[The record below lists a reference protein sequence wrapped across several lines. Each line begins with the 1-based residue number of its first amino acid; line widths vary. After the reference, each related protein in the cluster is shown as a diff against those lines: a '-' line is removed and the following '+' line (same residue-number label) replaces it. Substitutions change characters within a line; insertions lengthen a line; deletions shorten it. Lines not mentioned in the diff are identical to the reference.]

1 MHVKLAALI
10 AGGIVL
16 ALGGAFGTFHYT
28 RALELE
34 LASARSSLRAFGETV
49 EIPLVGRDIAP
60 GAMVTA
66 DSFVTAKVPL
76 SYLPGNILREL
87 PATGADESF
96 VALTALKAGNAV
108 FDTDIAKSGTS
119 PPGVLMPVGNGRI
132 FAISPR
138 NLADFSGTLVDGTRV
153 DIVWTQNIGAGK
165 SETRLLATGLRVR
178 TPPADGQPSG
188 AVSALADKLLLEGEF
203 TDAIRGVVANHQAGF
218 INVLLSDGSRSM
230 NSDIVVIG
238 PTDLE
243 KLPLAV
249 RETGSQGSAGSSIIG
264 KITGENASRER
275 CPTAVI
281 RGGSRSIAEVPC

>member
-49 EIPLVGRDIAP
+49 EVPLVARDIAP
-60 GAMVTA
+60 GAVVSGE
-66 DSFVTAKVPL
+66 SFVTAKIPA
-76 SYLPGNILREL
+76 SYLPANVLRAL
-87 PATGADESF
+87 PGVEAEETL
-96 VALTALKAGNAV
+96 VALTTLKAGNAL
-108 FDTDIAKSGTS
+108 FDTDIALSGTS
-119 PPGVLMPVGNGRI
+119 PRGVLMPVGNSRI

-138 NLADFSGTLVDGTRV
+138 NLADFSGQLAEGTRV

-178 TPPADGQPSG
+178 TPMVDQQSSG
-188 AVSALADKLLLEGEF
+188 AVSALADKLLLEGDF
-203 TDAIRGVVANHQAGF
+203 TDAIRGAVANHQAGF
-218 INVLLSDGSRSM
+218 MNIILSDGSRSL

-243 KLPLAV
+243 KLPLTM
-249 RETGSQGSAGSSIIG
+249 RGSDIQDVSGTSIIG
-264 KITGENASRER
+264 KITGQSTSRER

-281 RGGSRSIAEVPC
+281 RGGSRSVSEVPC